1 MRIQH
6 KEQFGFVTIAQN
18 TDTVDYLNLAYLQA
32 KNVKQTQK
40 NSRYAVIVD
49 AATKEKI
56 TEKHLAV
63 FDYVIDIPTDL
74 NPVHSKWK
82 LLNEW
87 QVFWLTPFKE
97 TIKLE
102 SDLLFTRS
110 IDHWLPALRKRD
122 IVLSVGCKNYKGQTS
137 QVRKYR
143 RLFDDNQLPDVY
155 NGLMY
160 FRYSQTATQFFS
172 TARRILE
179 NWDSVR
185 DHALRNYRE
194 ETPSTDVLYAIAAQL
209 IGRENCT
216 IPSLD
221 FFNFVH
227 MKPGIQGW
235 ADENKW
241 TDTVL
246 VETDRDMIRIN
257 NQNQYYPVHY
267 YEKTFPHEF
276 LNDTE

>member
-1 MRIQH
+1 MQQH
-6 KEQFGFVTIAQN
+6 REQFGFVTIAQN
-18 TDTVDYLNLAYLQA
+18 TQEVDYLSLAYAQA
-32 KNVKQTQK
+32 ANIKKTQQHA
-40 NSRYAVIVD
+40 RYAVIVD
-49 AATKEKI
+49 QPTKALI
-56 TEKHLAV
+56 TDEHLTV
-63 FDYVIDIPTDL
+63 FDYVIELPHDYNEQD
-74 NPVHSKWK
+74 SKWK

-110 IDHWLPALRKRD
+110 IDHWLPALRKRN
-122 IVLSVGCKNYKGQTS
+122 IVFSLGCKDYKGHRS
-137 QVRKYR
+137 GIRKYR
-143 RLFDDNQLPDVY
+143 RVFDDNKLPDIY

-160 FRYSQTATQFFS
+160 FRYSQEANKFFLLAKS
-172 TARRILE
+172 IAE
-179 NWDSVR
+179 NWEHVR
-185 DHALRNYRE
+185 DNALINCRE
-194 ETPSTDVLYAIAAQL
+194 STPSTDVLYAVTAHVF
-209 IGRENCT
+209 GRELCT

-235 ADENKW
+235 ADQQQW

-246 VETDRDMIRIN
+246 AEVDGNMIRIN

-267 YEKTFPHEF
+267 YEKTFVKEY
-276 LNDTE
+276 LGKE

>member
-185 DHALRNYRE
+185 DYALRNCRE

-246 VETDRDMIRIN
+246 VETDRNMIRIN

-267 YEKTFPHEF
+267 YEKTFPNEF

>member
-137 QVRKYR
+137 QVRK
-143 RLFDDNQLPDVY
+143 
-155 NGLMY
+155 
-160 FRYSQTATQFFS
+160 
-172 TARRILE
+172 
-179 NWDSVR
+179 
-185 DHALRNYRE
+185 
-194 ETPSTDVLYAIAAQL
+194 
-209 IGRENCT
+209 
-216 IPSLD
+216 
-221 FFNFVH
+221 
-227 MKPGIQGW
+227 
-235 ADENKW
+235 
-241 TDTVL
+241 
-246 VETDRDMIRIN
+246 
-257 NQNQYYPVHY
+257 
-267 YEKTFPHEF
+267 
-276 LNDTE
+276 